1 MLKAYINCFRK
12 AHILEISPAVIL
24 FDSIRRLPGREDEKI
39 ALDTLEA
46 FLMPKDGGFEGTSI
60 LEPRNK
66 AYVIGSCQ
74 RQRVIQPYFSSSA
87 NSWLSQE
94 YETWPGVTSWM

>member
-39 ALDTLEA
+39 SLDKLEA
-46 FLMPKDGGFEGTSI
+46 FLMPKDGGFEGTSV
-60 LEPRNK
+60 LELRNK
-66 AYVIGSCQ
+66 VYMIGTCQ
-74 RQRVIQPYFSSSA
+74 RQRVIQFHFSFRA
-87 NSWLSQE
+87 NS
-94 YETWPGVTSWM
+94 

>member
-39 ALDTLEA
+39 ALDKLEA
-46 FLMPKDGGFEGTSI
+46 FLMPKDGGFEGTSV
-60 LEPRNK
+60 LELRNK
-66 AYVIGSCQ
+66 AYMISTCQ
-74 RQRVIQPYFSSSA
+74 RQRVIQFHFSFGA
-87 NSWLSQE
+87 NSRLS
-94 YETWPGVTSWM
+94 